1 MRKAAPLSID
11 RGSEQVEDMMEH
23 GMPFAC
29 VEDLIDGARLPW
41 DHKAALW
48 LLAWSL
54 RDPSLQRQDARLTVR
69 LLSSGLLPTS

>member
-1 MRKAAPLSID
+1 MNKTAPLSFD
-11 RGSEQVEDMMEH
+11 RGSEQVEAMMQQ

-29 VEDLIDGARLPW
+29 VEDLIDGARLSR

-54 RDPSLQRQDARLTVR
+54 RDPALQHQDARLTLDLVSAGSR
-69 LLSSGLLPTS
+69 GAR

>member
-1 MRKAAPLSID
+1 MQTPAPLSFD
-11 RGSEQVEDMMEH
+11 RGSEQVEDMMEQ

-29 VEDLIDGARLPW
+29 VEDLIDGARLPR

-54 RDPSLQRQDARLTVR
+54 RDPVHQRLDARLTVR
-69 LLSSGLLPTS
+69 LLSDGRLATS

>member
-1 MRKAAPLSID
+1 MPKTAPLSFN
-11 RGSEQVEDMMEH
+11 RGSEQVEDMMEQ

-29 VEDLIDGARLPW
+29 VEDLIDGARLPR

-54 RDPSLQRQDARLTVR
+54 RDPAIQRRDARLTAR
-69 LLSSGLLPTS
+69 LVSGGRIATS

>member
-1 MRKAAPLSID
+1 MRKTAPLSFD
-11 RGSEQVEDMMEH
+11 RGSEQVEHMMEQ

-29 VEDLIDGARLPW
+29 VEDLIDHARLPW

-54 RDPSLQRQDARLTVR
+54 RDPAIQRREARLTVR
-69 LLSSGLLPTS
+69 SLNGGRPATS

>member
-1 MRKAAPLSID
+1 MNKTAPLSFD
-11 RGSEQVEDMMEH
+11 CGSERVEEMMEQ

-29 VEDLIDGARLPW
+29 VEDLIDGARLSR

-54 RDPSLQRQDARLTVR
+54 RDQALPDRDARLTLELVSAGSWGGR
-69 LLSSGLLPTS
+69 

>member
-1 MRKAAPLSID
+1 MRKTAPLSFD
-11 RGSEQVEDMMEH
+11 RSSEQVEHMMEQ

-29 VEDLIDGARLPW
+29 VEDLIDRAGLPW

-54 RDPSLQRQDARLTVR
+54 RDPAIQRREARLTVR
-69 LLSSGLLPTS
+69 SLSGGRPATS

>member
-1 MRKAAPLSID
+1 MTKTAPLSFD
-11 RGSEQVEDMMEH
+11 RGSEQVEHLMEQ

-29 VEDLIDGARLPW
+29 VEDLIDGARLPR

-54 RDPSLQRQDARLTVR
+54 RDPAIQRRDARLTAR
-69 LLSSGLLPTS
+69 LVSGGRIATS

>member
-1 MRKAAPLSID
+1 MKQTAPLSFD
-11 RGSEQVEDMMEH
+11 RGSEQVEDMMEQ

-29 VEDLIDGARLPW
+29 VEDLIDGAVLPW

-54 RDPSLQRQDARLTVR
+54 RDPVLQRQDARVTVR
-69 LLSSGLLPTS
+69 LVSGGRLATT

>member
-1 MRKAAPLSID
+1 MTKTAPLSFN
-11 RGSEQVEDMMEH
+11 RGSEQVEDMMEQ

-29 VEDLIDGARLPW
+29 VEDLIDGARLPR

-54 RDPSLQRQDARLTVR
+54 RDPVLQRRDARSTVR
-69 LLSSGLLPTS
+69 LLSGGRIATG